1 MVSPLLLVVLFFVAM
16 LAGFIDALAGG
27 GGLLTVP
34 ALLAAGM
41 SPAQALATNKL
52 QACGGSLSASL
63 YFIRRKVVNLA
74 DQKLNILMTF
84 IGSTSG
90 ALLVQHVQSDILR
103 QILPILVICIG
114 LYFLLMPKLGEEDR
128 ARRLHGLPFA
138 LIAGGCVGFY
148 DGFFGPGAGSF
159 YALAFV
165 TLAGFNLAKST
176 AHAKVLNATSN
187 VGGLLL
193 FIIGGKVIW
202 ATGCFADDFNTRLI
216 KGDDEPI
223 YLPAD
228 AEVPYNR
235 IVFAHGFYA
244 SGLHEISH
252 WCIAGKARRELVD
265 FGYWYCPDG
274 RDAATQGQFEDVE
287 VKPQALEWLFCV
299 AAGFPFNVSCDNLE
313 GDFEPDRIVFQRRV
327 HAQVMEIITTRRR
340 SRRNASLGRKI
351 FNRGKKMI
359 AEFESRIL
367 ALIDD
372 MVEHASDDELFASGY
387 LRGHLTLAV
396 AELEAGDDHSADAV
410 HAEVTRSLEKAILA
424 GELSPR
430 DQSLVLGMW
439 DNLFQQAKR

>member
-1 MVSPLLLVVLFFVAM
+1 M
-16 LAGFIDALAGG
+16 LAGFIDALGGRRRVAHRSGVAGG
-27 GGLLTVP
+27 RHEPCPRRLP
-34 ALLAAGM
+34 
-41 SPAQALATNKL
+41 PTNSE
-52 QACGGSLSASL
+52 ACGGSLSSSL

-84 IGSTSG
+84 IGSTAG

-103 QILPILVICIG
+103 QILPLLVICIG

-128 ARRLHGLPFA
+128 QRRLHGLPFA

-202 ATGCFADDFNTRLI
+202 ATGFVMMAGQFLGARAGSRLVLSKGQKLIRPMIVVVSAVMSAKLLYDSHGQEILTPVGDELMNSTHNYEQLIEIFDSCFADDFNTRLI

-228 AEVPYNR
+228 DEVPYNR
-235 IVFAHGFYA
+235 IIFAHGFYA

-274 RDAATQGQFEDVE
+274 RDAAT
-287 VKPQALEWLFCV
+287 
-299 AAGFPFNVSCDNLE
+299 
-313 GDFEPDRIVFQRRV
+313 
-327 HAQVMEIITTRRR
+327 
-340 SRRNASLGRKI
+340 
-351 FNRGKKMI
+351 RG
-359 AEFESRIL
+359 
-367 ALIDD
+367 
-372 MVEHASDDELFASGY
+372 
-387 LRGHLTLAV
+387 AV
-396 AELEAGDDHSADAV
+396 
-410 HAEVTRSLEKAILA
+410 
-424 GELSPR
+424 
-430 DQSLVLGMW
+430 
-439 DNLFQQAKR
+439 